1 MQCSQTRHL
10 LLQRAHPAGAQIRAE
25 TAEEKLQ
32 KASSQL
38 QAAKKHAAELKDRLV
53 ESDSEQD
60 QAAAAQQD
68 LTKAQHQLRLLQQSH
83 QDLSDRFKES
93 CSKCTHLQVQS

>member
-1 MQCSQTRHL
+1 M
-10 LLQRAHPAGAQIRAE
+10 AE

-32 KASSQL
+32 EASSQL
-38 QAAKKHAAELKDRLV
+38 QAATKHAAELKERLV
-53 ESDSEQD
+53 ESDSEQG

-68 LTKAQHQLRLLQQSH
+68 LTKAQDQLQLLQQSH

-93 CSKCTHLQVQS
+93 CSKCTHVQVQS